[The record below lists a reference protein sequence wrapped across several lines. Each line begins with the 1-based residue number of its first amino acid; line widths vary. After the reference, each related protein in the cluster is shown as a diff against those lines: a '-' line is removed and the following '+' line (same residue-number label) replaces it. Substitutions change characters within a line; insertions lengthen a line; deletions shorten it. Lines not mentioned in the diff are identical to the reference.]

1 MFRTWIKAVGAWRG
15 CTRDFRRP
23 LTARRPVPRL
33 HAWLAVG
40 VLLGT
45 TAGAA
50 ALDPARSLT
59 QYQSKHWG
67 PEDGL
72 PCNNILS
79 VIQTADGYLWLG
91 TEEGLVRFDGVR
103 TAFFEPQPDPLS
115 GAKNISE
122 VIEDARNP
130 GGLLFLGSSGNL
142 HGFADGKIATPTAN
156 TAPTHQPGRI
166 LVENPADGARWVG
179 TVHGLFRVGPG
190 GDVAAPVPGL
200 PNWPAESINTLCR
213 DAAGRLW
220 VGCARGIYRQR
231 DPGDG
236 RQFDLLPG
244 WQGGEVDCVAPARG
258 GGLWIGSR
266 GAGVGRLGEDNTFSP
281 RAALAGCVVT
291 ALHEDGGGML
301 WVGTFGSGLYRLP
314 VRGAAGAAASVALTT
329 GTGLIDNQVNSL
341 CEDREGN
348 LWIATEQ
355 GLQVLRNA
363 RFVNYGAP
371 EGLSADDVTAVYED
385 RRDRL
390 WSGTMNGLSVL
401 DPARDRVTNYAVPP
415 SPRRPGDSLVL
426 CLGPGDDDDTVLAGT
441 HAGLLRW
448 HDGQL
453 ELLPLRDDLD
463 GSAVRALCIDRAG
476 DRWIGTSS
484 GLYRTRAGRVLA
496 RLTTAD
502 GLADNLVR
510 AIFADPS
517 GTLWIATDGGL
528 SRRTPDGRIT
538 NFLTTGVGSVLCIA
552 REPSGA
558 GDLFAGTESGLHRL
572 RTLADGEVKV
582 TGYTTREGLFDNTMW
597 CLLDDG
603 RGNAWMSSN
612 KGISRVSWADLDR
625 FDSKKM
631 GAIRHVAYDVQD
643 GLRSRE
649 GNGGHQPVAWRDHTG
664 ALWFSTVKGAACV
677 DPARALAAGVSPP
690 PARVEALSADG
701 RDVPPGAGGPPVL
714 PAGTQKFEVRYTA
727 LNLTFP
733 ERSRFRYRL
742 DPFETQWTE
751 AGAERVAHYT
761 NLPPGHYRFLVQ
773 AADGQGAW
781 NPAGAAL
788 AFTLRP
794 HIYQVLWVR
803 LLAAGVLLGLGWGW
817 LRRHKRH
824 LVARVDEAEADV
836 RERIRY
842 EEILRAANEEAE
854 RARVAAERASNA
866 KSEFLSRV
874 SHELRTPLNAILGFG
889 QLLELDD
896 LSSRQSQKVE
906 HILRGGRHLLGLVN
920 EVLDLASIE
929 SGKMELVLEDIEAG
943 PLLRETI
950 DLVGPL
956 ARARGVSFHLDP
968 AATGE
973 AVHIRVDRRRFRQ
986 VLLNLLDNAVK
997 YNRVAA
1003 GEVFIR
1009 VRAEPAA
1016 AGEGAGPGRAWIG
1029 VRDTG
1034 AGMTAEEL
1042 TRIFTPFERLSA
1054 AYGAIKGTGL
1064 GLAVSKQLVEAMG
1077 GSLSVESEVGR
1088 GSTFCV
1094 ELPMGAS
1101 PAPVSI
1107 SNGLRGAAA
1116 DPLPGEPAAAT
1127 LLYIEDDASNLE
1139 VVETLVSHR
1148 RPHWQFL
1155 SALDGGKGV
1164 EWARRVVPAL
1174 ILLDLQLP
1182 GMPGE
1187 KVLTELRRDA
1197 RTRHIPVIVLSA
1209 DATVHSRERLLADGA
1224 NEYLTKPFALEGL
1237 LETVDRL
1244 LLEAAGQPLLG

>member
-1 MFRTWIKAVGAWRG
+1 MLLLA
-15 CTRDFRRP
+15 
-23 LTARRPVPRL
+23 LPR
-33 HAWLAVG
+33 
-40 VLLGT
+40 
-45 TAGAA
+45 AA
-50 ALDPARSLT
+50 ALDPARTLT

-79 VIQTADGYLWLG
+79 VIQTTDGYLWMG

-103 TAFFEPQPDPLS
+103 TSFFEPQPDPLS

-130 GGLLFLGSSGNL
+130 GSLLFLGSSGNL
-142 HGFADGKIATPTAN
+142 HCFANGKIETPTAN

-166 LVENPADGARWVG
+166 LVQNPVDGARWVG

-190 GDVAAPVPGL
+190 GDVGAPIAGS
-200 PNWPAESINTLCR
+200 PNWPTESINTICR
-213 DAAGRLW
+213 DAGGRLW
-220 VGCARGIYRQR
+220 VGCAQGIYRQR

-244 WQGGEVDCVAPARG
+244 WQGGEVDCLAPARD
-258 GGLWIGSR
+258 GGLWVGSR
-266 GAGVGRLGEDNTFSP
+266 GAGIGWLGEDNTFHP
-281 RAALAGCVVT
+281 RTALAGCVVT
-291 ALHEDGGGML
+291 ALHEDNGGML

-314 VRGAAGAAASVALTT
+314 VKGMVGAAANTALTT
-329 GTGLIDNQVNSL
+329 GNGLIDNQVNSL

-348 LWIATEQ
+348 LWIATER

-363 RFVNYGAP
+363 RFVNYGSP
-371 EGLSADDVTAVYED
+371 EGLSGDDVTTVYED
-385 RRDRL
+385 HRERL
-390 WSGTMNGLSVL
+390 WTGTMNGLSML
-401 DPARDRVTNYAVPP
+401 NPARDQVTNYTVPP

-426 CLGPGDDDDTVLAGT
+426 CLGPGDEDDTVLAGT

-448 HDGQL
+448 RAGNL
-453 ELLPLRDDLD
+453 EMLPLRDDLD
-463 GSAVRALCIDRAG
+463 GSAVRALCIDGAG

-484 GLYRTRAGRVLA
+484 GLYQVRSGRVLA

-502 GLADNLVR
+502 GLADNLIR
-510 AIFADPS
+510 AVYAEPS
-517 GTLWIATDGGL
+517 GNLWIATDGGL

-538 NFLTTGVGSVLCIA
+538 NFLTMGVGSVLCVA

-572 RTLADGEVKV
+572 HTLAGGEVQV

-603 RGNAWMSSN
+603 RGNVWMSSN

-625 FDSKKM
+625 FDSRKM
-631 GAIRHVAYDVQD
+631 AAIRHVAYDVQD

-649 GNGGHQPVAWRDHTG
+649 GNGGHQPVAWRDHLG
-664 ALWFSTVKGAACV
+664 ALWFSTVKGAARV
-677 DPARALAAGVSPP
+677 DPALALAFEGAPP
-690 PARVEALSADG
+690 PSRVEELSADG
-701 RDVPPGAGGPPVL
+701 RAVPLGPDGPPVL

-727 LNLTFP
+727 LNLTSP
-733 ERSRFRYRL
+733 ERSHFRYRL
-742 DPFETQWTE
+742 DPFEAQWTD
-751 AGAERVAHYT
+751 AGQERVAHYT
-761 NLPPGHYRFLVQ
+761 NLPPGSYRFLVQ
-773 AADGQGAW
+773 AADAEGAW
-781 NPAGAAL
+781 NEKGAAL

-794 HIYQVLWVR
+794 QFYQRLWVQ
-803 LLAAGVLLGLGWGW
+803 LLAAGVLLGLGWSW
-817 LRRHKRH
+817 LRLHKRH

-929 SGKMELVLEDIEAG
+929 SGKMELVLEDMEVG

-973 AVHIRVDRRRFRQ
+973 AVFIRVDRRRFRQ

-997 YNRVAA
+997 YNRVTD
-1003 GEVFIR
+1003 GQVFIR
-1009 VRAEPAA
+1009 VRAEAAA
-1016 AGEGAGPGRAWIG
+1016 AGEGTDPGRVWMA

-1034 AGMTAEEL
+1034 AGITAEEL

-1077 GSLSVESEVGR
+1077 GHLSVESEVGC

-1094 ELPMGAS
+1094 GLPMGAS
-1101 PAPVSI
+1101 PAPVPIPHGRAGES
-1107 SNGLRGAAA
+1107 A
-1116 DPLPGEPAAAT
+1116 DPLPGAPSVAT
-1127 LLYIEDDASNLE
+1127 VLYIEDDASNLQ
-1139 VVETLVSHR
+1139 VVESLVTHR
-1148 RPHWQFL
+1148 RPHWHFL
-1155 SALDGGKGV
+1155 SALDGSKGV
-1164 EWARRVVPAL
+1164 ERARQTLPTL

-1187 KVLTELRRDA
+1187 KVLTELRRDSS
-1197 RTRHIPVIVLSA
+1197 TRHIPVIVLSA
-1209 DATVHSRERLLADGA
+1209 DATTHSRERLLADGA
-1224 NEYLTKPFALEGL
+1224 NEYLTKPFELNGL

-1244 LLEAAGQPLLG
+1244 LLAATGQPLLG